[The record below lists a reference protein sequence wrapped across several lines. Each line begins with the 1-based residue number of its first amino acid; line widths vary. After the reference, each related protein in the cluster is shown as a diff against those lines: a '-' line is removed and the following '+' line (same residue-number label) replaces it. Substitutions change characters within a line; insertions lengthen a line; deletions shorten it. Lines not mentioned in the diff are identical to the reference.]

1 MLLFFLT
8 LPCAAFESQAFTGKV
23 IGIADGDTIKVLHN
37 HLVVSIRL
45 KGIDCPEKRQPFGMR
60 AKQFASSLC
69 FGREV
74 TISEGKLDKYKRLV
88 ADVILEDGRILN
100 QELVKSGF
108 AWWYKQFSPHDEV
121 LNRLEAEAR
130 QAKIGLWSQ
139 PHPEPPWLFRKEKK
153 RVLLA
158 GDAKI

>member
-1 MLLFFLT
+1 LLIVVFSA
-8 LPCAAFESQAFTGKV
+8 LPVFSLEQAFSGKV
-23 IGIADGDTIKVLHN
+23 IGIADGDTIKVLHDN
-37 HLVVSIRL
+37 TVVSIRL

-60 AKQFASSLC
+60 AKQFASNLC

-74 TISEGKLDKYKRLV
+74 TITEGKRDKYKRLV
-88 ADVILEDGRILN
+88 ADVILEDGRVLN

-121 LNRLEAEAR
+121 LNKLENEAR
-130 QAKIGLWSQ
+130 QAKVGIWSQ

>member
-1 MLLFFLT
+1 MILLFLA
-8 LPCAAFESQAFTGKV
+8 LPCACFDSQAFTGKV
-23 IGIADGDTIKVLHN
+23 VGIADGDTIKVLRDHT
-37 HLVVSIRL
+37 LVSVRL
-45 KGIDCPEKRQPFGMR
+45 KGIDCPEKKQPFGMR
-60 AKQFASSLC
+60 AKQFASDLC

-100 QELVKSGF
+100 QELVRSGY

-121 LNRLEAEAR
+121 LNRLENEAR
-130 QAKIGLWSQ
+130 QAKVGLWSQ

>member
-1 MLLFFLT
+1 MFFLC
-8 LPCAAFESQAFTGKV
+8 LPGYCLDCRPFTGKV

-37 HLVVSIRL
+37 RTVVSIRL
-45 KGIDCPEKRQPFGMR
+45 KGIDCPEKRQPYGMK
-60 AKQFASSLC
+60 AKQFASNLC

-74 TISEGKLDKYKRLV
+74 IISEGKLDRYKRLV

-100 QELVKSGF
+100 HELVRSGF
-108 AWWYKQFSPHDEV
+108 AWWYKQFSPRDEV
-121 LNRLEAEAR
+121 LNRLESEAR
-130 QAKIGLWSQ
+130 RSKIGLWSQ